1 MTENN
6 KIGRSFLKL
15 LIYMVKCND
24 IFSERAKSM
33 KTSEIRELLKLTQK
47 PGIISFAGGLPNP
60 DAFPVEST
68 RRLINELMDD
78 MPESVM
84 QYGSTEGITPL
95 REVLAEEMTKRGMD
109 VDKENI
115 LITHGSQQALDLIS
129 KILLN
134 PGDTIVVGSPTYL
147 GATGAF
153 RAFQGHMETVP
164 VQEDG
169 MDMDLLDEKLTQ
181 LEKEGCKPKFLY
193 LVPTFQ
199 NPSGATIPGDKRR
212 RLLDIASEHD
222 VLVVED
228 SPYSYL
234 RYEGSPQPHLMSL
247 DDEDRVVRLQTFS
260 KILAPGFRIAWC
272 VGPKDFIDKMVIA
285 KQATDLCTNPF
296 GQYVAYK
303 YVSEGVLD
311 EHLEYIKEL
320 YNEKRLAMLDAMEKY
335 MPDHVEWNRPE
346 GGMFIWAKL
355 PENIDT
361 REMFEKAIEK
371 KVAYV
376 VGDAFYVEDNGH
388 NTMRLN
394 FTHSSEEEIWTGIER
409 LAEVIRE
416 EVKLKEKNG
425 EIKETLIT
433 P

>member
-1 MTENN
+1 
-6 KIGRSFLKL
+6 
-15 LIYMVKCND
+15 
-24 IFSERAKSM
+24 
-33 KTSEIRELLKLTQK
+33 
-47 PGIISFAGGLPNP
+47 
-60 DAFPVEST
+60 
-68 RRLINELMDD
+68 
-78 MPESVM
+78 
-84 QYGSTEGITPL
+84 
-95 REVLAEEMTKRGMD
+95 
-109 VDKENI
+109 ENI

-129 KILLN
+129 KILLD

-164 VQEDG
+164 VKENG
-169 MDMDLLDEKLTQ
+169 MDMDLLDEKLSQ
-181 LEKEGCKPKFLY
+181 LEKKGCKPKFLY

-212 RLLDIASEHD
+212 KLLDIASEHD

-296 GQYVAYK
+296 GQYIAYK

-320 YNEKRLAMLDAMEKY
+320 YNEKRLAMLEAMEKY
-335 MPDHVEWNRPE
+335 MPDYVEWNRPE

-361 REMFEKAIEK
+361 REMFDKAIEK

-394 FTHSSEEEIWTGIER
+394 FTHSSEDEIWTGIER

-416 EVKLKEKNG
+416 EVKIKEKNG

>member
-1 MTENN
+1 
-6 KIGRSFLKL
+6 
-15 LIYMVKCND
+15 MVKCNE

-68 RRLINELMDD
+68 RRLINELMDN
-78 MPESVM
+78 MPESVL

-95 REVLAEEMTKRGMD
+95 REVLAEEMTGRGMD

-153 RAFQGHMETVP
+153 RAFQGNMETVP
-164 VQEDG
+164 VREDG
-169 MDMDLLDEKLTQ
+169 MDMDLLEEKLTK

-199 NPSGATIPGDKRR
+199 NPSGSTIPGDKRR
-212 RLLDIASEHD
+212 KLLDIASEHD
-222 VLVVED
+222 ILVVED

-272 VGPKDFIDKMVIA
+272 VGPKEFIDKMVIA

-311 EHLEYIKEL
+311 EHLEFIKKL
-320 YNEKRLAMLDAMEKY
+320 YNEKRLAMLDAMEKH
-335 MPDHVEWNRPE
+335 MPDYVEWNRPE

-361 REMFEKAIEK
+361 REMFEKAVKE

-409 LAEVIRE
+409 LANVIRE
-416 EVKLKEKNG
+416 EVKLKEKEG
-425 EIKETLIT
+425 VVKETLIT

>member
-1 MTENN
+1 
-6 KIGRSFLKL
+6 
-15 LIYMVKCND
+15 MVKCNQ

-33 KTSEIRELLKLTQK
+33 KASEIRELLKLTQK

-95 REVLAEEMTKRGMD
+95 REVLAEEMTGRGMD

-153 RAFQGHMETVP
+153 RAFQGNMETVP
-164 VQEDG
+164 VREDG
-169 MDMDLLDEKLTQ
+169 MDMDLLEEKLTK
-181 LEKEGCKPKFLY
+181 LEKEGCKTKFLY

-199 NPSGATIPGDKRR
+199 NPSGSTIPGDKRR
-212 RLLDIASEHD
+212 KLLDIASEHD
-222 VLVVED
+222 ILVVED

-272 VGPKDFIDKMVIA
+272 VGPKEFIDKMVIA

-311 EHLEYIKEL
+311 EHLEFIKKL
-320 YNEKRLAMLDAMEKY
+320 YNEKRLAMLDAMEKH
-335 MPDHVEWNRPE
+335 MPDYVEWNRPE

-361 REMFEKAIEK
+361 REMFEKAIKE

-409 LAEVIRE
+409 LANVIRE
-416 EVKLKEKNG
+416 EVKLKEKEG
-425 EIKETLIT
+425 VVKETLIT

>member
-1 MTENN
+1 
-6 KIGRSFLKL
+6 
-15 LIYMVKCND
+15 
-24 IFSERAKSM
+24 M

-68 RRLINELMDD
+68 RRLINELMDN
-78 MPESVM
+78 MPESVL

-95 REVLAEEMTKRGMD
+95 REVLAEEMTGRGMD

-153 RAFQGHMETVP
+153 RAFQGNMETVP
-164 VQEDG
+164 VREDG
-169 MDMDLLDEKLTQ
+169 MDMDLLEEKLTK

-199 NPSGATIPGDKRR
+199 NPSGSTIPGDKRR
-212 RLLDIASEHD
+212 KLLDIASEHD
-222 VLVVED
+222 ILVVED

-272 VGPKDFIDKMVIA
+272 VGPKEFIDKMVIA

-311 EHLEYIKEL
+311 EHLEFIKKL
-320 YNEKRLAMLDAMEKY
+320 YNEKRLAMLDAMEKH

-361 REMFEKAIEK
+361 REMFEKAVKE

-409 LAEVIRE
+409 LANVIRE
-416 EVKLKEKNG
+416 EVKLKEKEG
-425 EIKETLIT
+425 VVKETLIT

>member
-1 MTENN
+1 
-6 KIGRSFLKL
+6 
-15 LIYMVKCND
+15 
-24 IFSERAKSM
+24 M
-33 KTSEIRELLKLTQK
+33 KASEIRELLKLTQK

-95 REVLAEEMTKRGMD
+95 REVLAEEMTGRGMD

-153 RAFQGHMETVP
+153 RAFQGNMETVP
-164 VQEDG
+164 VREDG
-169 MDMDLLDEKLTQ
+169 MDMDLLEEKLTK
-181 LEKEGCKPKFLY
+181 LEKEGCKTKFLY

-199 NPSGATIPGDKRR
+199 NPSGSTIPGDKRR
-212 RLLDIASEHD
+212 KLLDIASEHD
-222 VLVVED
+222 ILVVED

-272 VGPKDFIDKMVIA
+272 VGPKEFIDKMVIA

-311 EHLEYIKEL
+311 EHLEFIKKL
-320 YNEKRLAMLDAMEKY
+320 YNEKRLAMLDAMEKH
-335 MPDHVEWNRPE
+335 MPDYVEWNRPE

-361 REMFEKAIEK
+361 REMFEKAIKE

-409 LAEVIRE
+409 LANVIRE
-416 EVKLKEKNG
+416 EVKLKEKEG
-425 EIKETLIT
+425 VVKETLIT

>member
-1 MTENN
+1 
-6 KIGRSFLKL
+6 
-15 LIYMVKCND
+15 
-24 IFSERAKSM
+24 M

-68 RRLINELMDD
+68 RRLINELMDN
-78 MPESVM
+78 MPESVL

-95 REVLAEEMTKRGMD
+95 REVLAEEMTGRGMD

-153 RAFQGHMETVP
+153 RAFQGNMETVP
-164 VQEDG
+164 VREDG
-169 MDMDLLDEKLTQ
+169 MDMDLLEEKLTK
-181 LEKEGCKPKFLY
+181 LEKEGCKTKFLY

-199 NPSGATIPGDKRR
+199 NPSGSTIPGDKRR
-212 RLLDIASEHD
+212 KLLDIASEHD
-222 VLVVED
+222 ILVVED

-272 VGPKDFIDKMVIA
+272 VGPKEFIDKMVIA

-311 EHLEYIKEL
+311 EHLEFIKKL
-320 YNEKRLAMLDAMEKY
+320 YNEKRLAMLDAMEKH
-335 MPDHVEWNRPE
+335 MPDYVEWNRPE

-361 REMFEKAIEK
+361 REMFEKAVKE

-409 LAEVIRE
+409 LANVIRE
-416 EVKLKEKNG
+416 EVKLKEKEG
-425 EIKETLIT
+425 VVKETLIT

>member
-1 MTENN
+1 
-6 KIGRSFLKL
+6 
-15 LIYMVKCND
+15 
-24 IFSERAKSM
+24 M
-33 KTSEIRELLKLTQK
+33 KASEIRELLKLTQK

-60 DAFPVEST
+60 EAFPVEST
-68 RRLINELMDD
+68 RELINGILDD
-78 MPESVM
+78 IPESAL

-95 REVLAEEMTKRGMD
+95 REILAERMTKRGMD
-109 VDKENI
+109 VDKDNI
-115 LITHGSQQALDLIS
+115 LITHGSQQALDLLS
-129 KILLN
+129 KILLD

-153 RAFQGHMETVP
+153 RAFQGNMESVP
-164 VQEDG
+164 VKKDG
-169 MDMDLLDEKLTQ
+169 MDMDLLDEKLTE
-181 LEKEGCKPKFLY
+181 LEGKGCKPKFVY

-212 RLLDIASEHD
+212 KLLDIASKHD

-247 DDEDRVVRLQTFS
+247 DSEDRVVRLQTFS

-303 YVSEGVLD
+303 YISEGVLD
-311 EHLEYIKEL
+311 EHLEYIKKL
-320 YNEKRLAMLDAMEKY
+320 YDEKRLTMLDAMKEH
-335 MPDHVEWNRPE
+335 MPDYVEWNRPK
-346 GGMFIWAKL
+346 GGMFIWARL

-361 REMFEKAIEK
+361 REMFEKAIEE

-376 VGDAFYVEDNGH
+376 VGDAFYVEEDGH

-394 FTHSSEEEIWTGIER
+394 FTHSSEEEIRTGIER
-409 LAEVIRE
+409 LANVIRD
-416 EVKLKEKNG
+416 EVKLKEEEG